1 MKTILSCTLNV
12 IIQNYINKM
21 LSQFQVKQ
29 PTASIETIVLLWD
42 LSFNTRPHRLSA
54 AERDYTQHSDP
65 LPLMTAGLS

>member
-1 MKTILSCTLNV
+1 
-12 IIQNYINKM
+12 M